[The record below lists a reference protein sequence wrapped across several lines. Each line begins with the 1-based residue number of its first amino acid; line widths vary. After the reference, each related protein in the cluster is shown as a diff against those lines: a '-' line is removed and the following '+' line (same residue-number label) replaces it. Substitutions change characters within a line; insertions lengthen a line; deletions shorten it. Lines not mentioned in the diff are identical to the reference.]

1 MTIGENHESLDEVEF
16 MQLDTPRAIVARSLE
31 WPESFERAPHYH
43 DCCQL
48 VYCSEGIM
56 NVTAPAG
63 TWVVPPQ
70 RAVWMPAN
78 IVHTIK
84 AKTNLSFRS
93 IYIDPSAA
101 PWLPTECCVVG
112 VSALLRSL
120 ILEAV
125 EIPRHYQLG
134 GREERIMNLILDEIA
149 GITAIAGDL
158 HLPEPKD
165 PRLRPI
171 VEAIKENPADR
182 RDRDEWAKIVGAS
195 SRTIHRIFVA
205 ETGMTFGQ
213 WKRQAVLLESIRK
226 LADGESVLNVAL
238 DLGYESP
245 SAFTAMFRR
254 TLGVTPGKY
263 FKKS

>member
-1 MTIGENHESLDEVEF
+1 MVINKNEQRKRPRNEEVHSNWNVILSF
-16 MQLDTPRAIVARSLE
+16 IWHSKILIHFLE
-31 WPESFERAPHYH
+31 LPIEIYH
-43 DCCQL
+43 RCQL
-48 VYCSEGIM
+48 VYCSEGVM

-78 IVHTIK
+78 IPHTIM

-112 VSALLRSL
+112 VSTLLRSL
-120 ILEAV
+120 ILAAV
-125 EIPRHYQLG
+125 EIPLNYQLG
-134 GREERIMNLILDEIA
+134 GREERIMNLILDEIS

-171 VEAIKENPADR
+171 VEAIKKNPADR
-182 RDRDEWAKIVGAS
+182 RDRDQERPAAERAGPVGHLCAAAS
-195 SRTIHRIFVA
+195 
-205 ETGMTFGQ
+205 
-213 WKRQAVLLESIRK
+213 LECS
-226 LADGESVLNVAL
+226 G
-238 DLGYESP
+238 
-245 SAFTAMFRR
+245 
-254 TLGVTPGKY
+254 GVCV
-263 FKKS
+263 